1 VITAPGHPVKTAE
14 YLKSIKP
21 GSHLSSLRAFHTD
34 IVELRVAGCTLAQ
47 IVEFLRLNGLTITL
61 SSVGKYLQKHAVPAT
76 SPSAPLHALPRNTQT
91 PPVASQSAPQN
102 PGASEPPG
110 FKSTEQLRA
119 ENPTLPR
126 TQINKLYAQQYNQP
140 VLTADEIEDLKRKYP
155 PPAPRT
161 AGT

>member
-1 VITAPGHPVKTAE
+1 MKTAE
-14 YLKSIKP
+14 YLKSIEP

-34 IVELRVAGCTLAQ
+34 IVELRAAGCTLAQ

-61 SSVGKYLQKHAVPAT
+61 SSVGKYLQKHAVAAT
-76 SPSAPLHALPRNTQT
+76 SLPAPPRSIPQNIRT
-91 PPVASQSAPQN
+91 PPLAPQSGPLK

>member
-1 VITAPGHPVKTAE
+1 MLRSSASACLKTARAV
-14 YLKSIKP
+14 SRSGTPTFTTMTI
-21 GSHLSSLRAFHTD
+21 LSSSN
-34 IVELRVAGCTLAQ
+34 V
-47 IVEFLRLNGLTITL
+47 
-61 SSVGKYLQKHAVPAT
+61 
-76 SPSAPLHALPRNTQT
+76 TQT

>member
-1 VITAPGHPVKTAE
+1 VKTAE

-21 GSHLSSLRAFHTD
+21 GSHLSSLRTFHTD

-61 SSVGKYLQKHAVPAT
+61 SSVGKYLQKHTVPAT

-140 VLTADEIEDLKRKYP
+140 VLTADEIEDFKRKYP

>member
-1 VITAPGHPVKTAE
+1 MKPAE
-14 YLKSIKP
+14 YLESIKP
-21 GSHLSSLRAFHTD
+21 GSHLSSLRAFHAD
-34 IVELRVAGCTLAQ
+34 ILELRAAGCTLAQ

-61 SSVGKYLQKHAVPAT
+61 SSVGKYLQKHAAAAT
-76 SPSAPLHALPRNTQT
+76 SPSAPPRVLPRNTST
-91 PPVASQSAPQN
+91 PPVVPQSSTHN

-140 VLTADEIEDLKRKYP
+140 ALTADEIEDLKRKYP
-155 PPAPRT
+155 PPPPRT
-161 AGT
+161 AQA